1 MSINFDRAA
10 DYYDQS
16 RGYAPATAASVAR
29 GLASAVAARPETRFL
44 EIGVGTGRVALPL
57 AGLGYSVTGVDISH
71 AMLERLRSKLEDLA
85 RAGRSVPLHVAVAD
99 MQALPYAD
107 CTFDAVIATHVLHLV
122 ADPRLAVTEAFRV
135 LQPAGSLL
143 ICGDDHRARSEG
155 SVIEQWRVILERH
168 GLAAPTATDAAGE
181 VVRSLLADD
190 PGLALEE
197 TRPASW
203 HAETTPA
210 AELDSVRRRLW
221 SDTWRLN
228 DGQFELCLVELTQ
241 WFEDHFSGREQARSV
256 SGVEFVVRRLYR
268 PSAAG

>member
-16 RGYAPATAASVAR
+16 RGYAPETAAAVAR
-29 GLASAVAARPETRFL
+29 GLATAVAARPGTRFL

-57 AGLGYSVTGVDISH
+57 AELGYSVTGVDISR
-71 AMLERLRSKLEDLA
+71 AMLERLRSKLHDLA

-99 MQALPYAD
+99 MQALPYAKRS
-107 CTFDAVIATHVLHLV
+107 FDAVIATHVLHLV
-122 ADPRLAVTEAFRV
+122 ADPRRAVAEAFRV

-143 ICGDDHRARSEG
+143 ICGDDRSTEGEG
-155 SVIEQWRVILERH
+155 SVIDQWRVILERH
-168 GLAAPTATDAAGE
+168 GLSAPTATDAAGD

-190 PGLALEE
+190 PGLAMEV

-203 HAETTPA
+203 QTETTPA

-221 SDTWRLN
+221 SNTWRL
-228 DGQFELCLVELTQ
+228 DDEQFEICLVELTQ
-241 WFEDHFSGREQARSV
+241 WFEEQFSGRVQARSV
-256 SGVEFVVRRLYR
+256 SSVEFVVRRLYR
-268 PSAAG
+268 PSAVG